1 MSDTSHSHNYGTR
14 IRNNSIL
21 KPSARLRQSPQPR
34 RIKPVPQPDSNPPEQ
49 PQFPIFP
56 LPNVMLHPE
65 DATSKVFH
73 AIGRCFLSVDNRAMT
88 IKDLAEMTL
97 NFGLVCQNVSAAS
110 QAITT
115 YIRNHLSRCETQ
127 QDHPLLLRHVLSGTP
142 ADDDLVP
149 ALHSRVGGATLQRQ
163 PLDATCANVPPG
175 RHTNFRRGT
184 IVWYLSKASGVPC
197 PFSRA
202 GILLSNYPASNSNT
216 KPRKQSHDP
225 MEKCGEKRKRF
236 ISRRCRATDRPS
248 DSASPSPSSSPVDSG
263 YAESASSSSDEEE
276 DEPER
281 PPKVKLT
288 LRLRP
293 SPTTSSPTD
302 IIDLSHDTSSD
313 EDVGMLPAEPNPEP
327 SCLPPY
333 PRRSIAVPCYT
344 PVSPPTRTSLHF
356 VFPPPPVDQSRG
368 SATPPPDS
376 DHEED
381 IDFDFSSD
389 EEESRGVSVKVEDE
403 GENLSI
409 GATLKEKNVRD
420 MLDAWEDLDL
430 NRARSY
436 SCPESGLEF
445 AVTRENESRHAAVPE
460 VKVEELEMW
469 EWEFDSGWAGACEV
483 EVKKEDA
490 PELPS
495 FSPTV
500 APWIAFPLPPMSPL
514 TPSPAS
520 PCSSTFH
527 FSSVSPKAHTSDA
540 FLPVNGSPSRVTH
553 AKKPSLERKN
563 SVLDWQDAELLGP
576 DSVHIAELEL
586 EWEQGTRRARF
597 ASPAP
602 ETTSSPDCQ
611 MADPEPLPE
620 RKDQVVVVHTC
631 VPCNPPVSATQVE
644 GIPVYQT
651 TLPLRPPLAHTTR
664 TLLRR
669 LDTDFVNLTPL
680 LAAFSPCALPALPPS
695 AVRFDHPNSAVAGI
709 WVSLDCAREFLRT
722 RAQSGA
728 ETQAQGCPKTAEQPC
743 SQDETLRTSVEV
755 FLSDELVMR
764 FPSALRDFWRASKP
778 GRMLGQ
784 FGVCFEGGRVV
795 GSQGSSSSS
804 LARASLGNRSS
815 SPVLSPPQSTAPSSS
830 SSRSESYAPPSSPES
845 HSHSSPA
852 LESHLSSLPL
862 SLSTSTTSPAL
873 PTPILKVHEVWS
885 LTEDPEPEANVEA
898 EPVLPPFDIALAALA
913 SGLGPNAASGSG
925 SACLGSGIVDFG
937 RGVVLGSAGL
947 ESDLGIGSTS
957 LGIGSGSTG
966 LGSGH
971 ADFGPRSTDYGP
983 GSADLGNGSGPGSG
997 EPPLS
1002 PTEAE
1007 MFRVL
1012 CVCPDWEEKEVG
1024 EGDVRMDGQDQNAGE
1039 CCQDADGERDDN
1051 ADNSCDKD
1059 ADADVDVDV
1068 EIVEEESRSL
1078 KDGRSLRR
1086 SKRVADAVART
1097 RGVRPRMRGP
1107 RHA

>member
-236 ISRRCRATDRPS
+236 ISRRCQ
-248 DSASPSPSSSPVDSG
+248 
-263 YAESASSSSDEEE
+263 SASSSSDEEE

-722 RAQSGA
+722 RAQS
-728 ETQAQGCPKTAEQPC
+728 
-743 SQDETLRTSVEV
+743 DETLRTSVEV

-873 PTPILKVHEVWS
+873 PTPILKVHE
-885 LTEDPEPEANVEA
+885 
-898 EPVLPPFDIALAALA
+898 
-913 SGLGPNAASGSG
+913 
-925 SACLGSGIVDFG
+925 
-937 RGVVLGSAGL
+937 
-947 ESDLGIGSTS
+947 
-957 LGIGSGSTG
+957 
-966 LGSGH
+966 
-971 ADFGPRSTDYGP
+971 
-983 GSADLGNGSGPGSG
+983 
-997 EPPLS
+997 PPLS

>member
-1 MSDTSHSHNYGTR
+1 
-14 IRNNSIL
+14 
-21 KPSARLRQSPQPR
+21 
-34 RIKPVPQPDSNPPEQ
+34 
-49 PQFPIFP
+49 
-56 LPNVMLHPE
+56 
-65 DATSKVFH
+65 
-73 AIGRCFLSVDNRAMT
+73 MT

-115 YIRNHLSRCETQ
+115 YIRNHLSRCEAQ
-127 QDHPLLLRHVLSGTP
+127 QDHPLLLRHTLSGTS

-149 ALHSRVGGATLQRQ
+149 ALHSRVGGAPLQRQ
-163 PLDATCANVPPG
+163 PLDSTCPNQNIPTG

-184 IVWYLSKASGVPC
+184 IVWYLSKASGVSC

-202 GILLSNYPASNSNT
+202 GILLSNYPVSTSNT
-216 KPRKQSHDP
+216 KLRKQSHNQ
-225 MEKCGEKRKRF
+225 MEKCGEKRKRL
-236 ISRRCRATDRPS
+236 ISRRCRTTDRLS
-248 DSASPSPSSSPVDSG
+248 ESASPSPSSSPVDSG
-263 YAESASSSSDEEE
+263 YAESASNSSDEE

-293 SPTTSSPTD
+293 SPTTTDPTD

-313 EDVGMLPAEPNPEP
+313 EDIDMSPAVPDISPEP

-333 PRRSIAVPCYT
+333 PRRSITVPCYT
-344 PVSPPTRTSLHF
+344 PVSPPSLQYI
-356 VFPPPPVDQSRG
+356 FPPPPIDQSRG
-368 SATPPPDS
+368 SASPPPDS

-403 GENLSI
+403 GEDNSI
-409 GATLKEKNVRD
+409 GASQNVRD

-436 SCPESGLEF
+436 SYPESGF
-445 AVTRENESRHAAVPE
+445 ASMVRENESRHVVAPE

-469 EWEFDSGWAGACEV
+469 EWEFDSGWAGACGEV

-490 PELPS
+490 SEMLNGLS
-495 FSPTV
+495 LSPIS
-500 APWIAFPLPPMSPL
+500 APWSGFPLSPMSPL
-514 TPSPAS
+514 TPSPTSPGSSTGFTFHYSSAPSAS
-520 PCSSTFH
+520 PR
-527 FSSVSPKAHTSDA
+527 
-540 FLPVNGSPSRVTH
+540 VNGSPPRPTH

-586 EWEQGTRRARF
+586 EWAKGTRRTRF
-597 ASPAP
+597 APPVPDA
-602 ETTSSPDCQ
+602 SSSSSEDCQ
-611 MADPEPLPE
+611 MADPDPPPE

-631 VPCNPPVSATQVE
+631 VPCDPPVSATQVE

-651 TLPLRPPLAHTTR
+651 TLPLRSPHTTR

-680 LAAFSPCALPALPPS
+680 VAAFSPSPSPHAAVLPVLPPS
-695 AVRFDHPNSAVAGI
+695 AVRFEHPNSAVAGV

-722 RAQSGA
+722 SVQS
-728 ETQAQGCPKTAEQPC
+728 CPQRAEQPL

-804 LARASLGNRSS
+804 SSSSSSLVSARASS
-815 SPVLSPPQSTAPSSS
+815 VLSPPQSTSPSAS
-830 SSRSESYAPPSSPES
+830 SSRAESYAPPSSSEL
-845 HSHSSPA
+845 HSHSA
-852 LESHLSSLPL
+852 ASLPP
-862 SLSTSTTSPAL
+862 SLPTSASPAL
-873 PTPILKVHEVWS
+873 PTPIPKAHEVWS
-885 LTEDPEPEANVEA
+885 LPEDAEPDAEVEA
-898 EPVLPPFDIALAALA
+898 EPVLPAFDIALAALA
-913 SGLGPNAASGSG
+913 SGLGPSASSGSRGACFG
-925 SACLGSGIVDFG
+925 SGIDFGNGSGIDFASARAGLGSGHTG
-937 RGVVLGSAGL
+937 
-947 ESDLGIGSTS
+947 

-966 LGSGH
+966 LGVGH
-971 ADFGPRSTDYGP
+971 ADFGP
-983 GSADLGNGSGPGSG
+983 GSADLRNGHVTGSG

-1012 CVCPDWEEKEVG
+1012 CVCPDWEEKE
-1024 EGDVRMDGQDQNAGE
+1024 GDVYMDGRD
-1039 CCQDADGERDDN
+1039 QDADGERDHN
-1051 ADNSCDKD
+1051 ADNQCDKDMD
-1059 ADADVDVDV
+1059 ADADVDVEV
-1068 EIVEEESRSL
+1068 AEEQLRSL

>member
-1 MSDTSHSHNYGTR
+1 MPDTSHSHNYGTR

-34 RIKPVPQPDSNPPEQ
+34 RIKPVPQTTPQDSTQ
-49 PQFPIFP
+49 KQPIFP

-115 YIRNHLSRCETQ
+115 YIRNHLSRCEAQ
-127 QDHPLLLRHVLSGTP
+127 QDHPLLLRHTLSGTP

-149 ALHSRVGGATLQRQ
+149 ALHSRVGGAPIQRQ
-163 PLDATCANVPPG
+163 SLDSTCPNQNIPTG

-184 IVWYLSKASGVPC
+184 IVWYLSKASGVSC

-202 GILLSNYPASNSNT
+202 GILLSNYPASTSNT

-236 ISRRCRATDRPS
+236 ISRRCRVNDRLS
-248 DSASPSPSSSPVDSG
+248 ESASPSPSSSPVDSG
-263 YAESASSSSDEEE
+263 YAESVSSSSDEED

-293 SPTTSSPTD
+293 SSTTDPTD

-313 EDVGMLPAEPNPEP
+313 DDIDMSLAEPGISPEP

-333 PRRSIAVPCYT
+333 PRRSITVPCYT
-344 PVSPPTRTSLHF
+344 PVSPPSLQY
-356 VFPPPPVDQSRG
+356 VFPPPPIDQSRG
-368 SATPPPDS
+368 SASPPPDS

-381 IDFDFSSD
+381 NDFDFSSD
-389 EEESRGVSVKVEDE
+389 EEEARGVSVKVEDE
-403 GENLSI
+403 GEDNGI
-409 GATLKEKNVRD
+409 GASQNVRD

-436 SCPESGLEF
+436 SCSESGF
-445 AVTRENESRHAAVPE
+445 TSVAREYERRHAVAPE

-469 EWEFDSGWAGACEV
+469 EWEFDSGWAGACGEV
-483 EVKKEDA
+483 EVKKEDTSEA
-490 PELPS
+490 LNGLSLLPTS
-495 FSPTV
+495 VPWSGSPV
-500 APWIAFPLPPMSPL
+500 SPMLPLTPPMSPGSN
-514 TPSPAS
+514 TGF
-520 PCSSTFH
+520 TFH
-527 FSSVSPKAHTSDA
+527 YSSALSASA
-540 FLPVNGSPSRVTH
+540 RVNSSSSRPTH
-553 AKKPSLERKN
+553 VKKLSLERKN

-576 DSVHIAELEL
+576 DSVQIAELEL
-586 EWEQGTRRARF
+586 EWEKGTRRTRF
-597 ASPAP
+597 TSPAP
-602 ETTSSPDCQ
+602 ITSSLSSEDCQ

-620 RKDQVVVVHTC
+620 RRDQVVVVHTC
-631 VPCNPPVSATQVE
+631 VPCDPPVSATQVE

-651 TLPLRPPLAHTTR
+651 TLPLRAPHTTR

-680 LAAFSPCALPALPPS
+680 LAAFSPSSPCAAAVLPSS
-695 AVRFDHPNSAVAGI
+695 AVRFEHPNLAVAGV
-709 WVSLDCAREFLRT
+709 WVSLDCAREFLRMSVQAG
-722 RAQSGA
+722 AQR
-728 ETQAQGCPKTAEQPC
+728 TEQPL
-743 SQDETLRTSVEV
+743 SEDETLRISVEV

-795 GSQGSSSSS
+795 GSQGSSPSS
-804 LARASLGNRSS
+804 LVSAPARASS
-815 SPVLSPPQSTAPSSS
+815 VLSPPQSTSPSASSSRAESYSPSSS
-830 SSRSESYAPPSSPES
+830 SELRPHSLSSEL
-845 HSHSSPA
+845 HSHSA
-852 LESHLSSLPL
+852 SLLLPS
-862 SLSTSTTSPAL
+862 SLSTSTSPTI
-873 PTPILKVHEVWS
+873 PTPIPKAHEAWS
-885 LTEDPEPEANVEA
+885 LPEDAELEPEVGV
-898 EPVLPPFDIALAALA
+898 EPVLPAFDIALAALA
-913 SGLGPNAASGSG
+913 SGLGPSASSGSVN
-925 SACLGSGIVDFG
+925 ACLGSVIDFG
-937 RGVVLGSAGL
+937 RGSALGSGADFGSARASL
-947 ESDLGIGSTS
+947 GGGHTGLGIG
-957 LGIGSGSTG
+957 IGCTG
-966 LGSGH
+966 LRVGRT
-971 ADFGPRSTDYGP
+971 DFGP
-983 GSADLGNGSGPGSG
+983 GSADLGNGSGTGSG

-1012 CVCPDWEEKEVG
+1012 CVCPDWEKEVD
-1024 EGDVRMDGQDQNAGE
+1024 EGCEKNDVCMDGRDQDAGRRPE
-1039 CCQDADGERDDN
+1039 DADGERDHN
-1051 ADNSCDKD
+1051 ADGQCDKD
-1059 ADADVDVDV
+1059 TDAEADTNVDV

>member
-1 MSDTSHSHNYGTR
+1 
-14 IRNNSIL
+14 
-21 KPSARLRQSPQPR
+21 
-34 RIKPVPQPDSNPPEQ
+34 
-49 PQFPIFP
+49 
-56 LPNVMLHPE
+56 
-65 DATSKVFH
+65 
-73 AIGRCFLSVDNRAMT
+73 MT

-115 YIRNHLSRCETQ
+115 YIRNHLSRCEAQ
-127 QDHPLLLRHVLSGTP
+127 QDHPLLLRHTLSGTP

-149 ALHSRVGGATLQRQ
+149 ALHSRVGGAPLQRQ
-163 PLDATCANVPPG
+163 PLDATCTNQNVPTG

-184 IVWYLSKASGVPC
+184 IVWYLSKASGVSC

-202 GILLSNYPASNSNT
+202 GILLSNYPASTSNI

-248 DSASPSPSSSPVDSG
+248 ESASPSPSSSPVDSG

-293 SPTTSSPTD
+293 SPSTTNHTD

-313 EDVGMLPAEPNPEP
+313 EDVDMSPAEPNPEP

-344 PVSPPTRTSLHF
+344 PVSPPSLQY
-356 VFPPPPVDQSRG
+356 VFPPPPIDQPRG
-368 SATPPPDS
+368 SASPPPDS

-403 GENLSI
+403 GEDTSI
-409 GATLKEKNVRD
+409 GASLKEKNVRD

-436 SCPESGLEF
+436 SRTESGSGFGF
-445 AVTRENESRHAAVPE
+445 ASVARENESRHVVAPE

-469 EWEFDSGWAGACEV
+469 EWEFDSGWAGACGEV

-490 PELPS
+490 PEALNGLS
-495 FSPTV
+495 LSPTT
-500 APWIAFPLPPMSPL
+500 APWSGFPLPPMSPL

-520 PCSSTFH
+520 PCSSTGFTFH
-527 FSSVSPKAHTSDA
+527 CSSASPRAPASDTVSS
-540 FLPVNGSPSRVTH
+540 VNGSPSRPTH
-553 AKKPSLERKN
+553 ATKPSLERKD

-586 EWEQGTRRARF
+586 EWEKGTRRTRF
-597 ASPAP
+597 VSPLP
-602 ETTSSPDCQ
+602 NTPSSSSQ
-611 MADPEPLPE
+611 MADPEPIPE

-631 VPCNPPVSATQVE
+631 VPCDPPVSATQVE

-651 TLPLRPPLAHTTR
+651 TLPLRAPHTHAHTTR

-680 LAAFSPCALPALPPS
+680 LAAFSPSSSSPCAAAVPVLPPS
-695 AVRFDHPNSAVAGI
+695 AVRFEHPNSAVAGV

-722 RAQSGA
+722 RIQSCP
-728 ETQAQGCPKTAEQPC
+728 ETQPC

-804 LARASLGNRSS
+804 LVSVSARASS
-815 SPVLSPPQSTAPSSS
+815 VLSPPQSSSPSAS
-830 SSRSESYAPPSSPES
+830 SSRAESYAPPSSSESHPHSNSLLVLDS
-845 HSHSSPA
+845 HSHSAS
-852 LESHLSSLPL
+852 SSSSLPL
-862 SLSTSTTSPAL
+862 PSSSSLPTSTINPAL
-873 PTPILKVHEVWS
+873 PTPIPKVHEVWS
-885 LTEDPEPEANVEA
+885 LPEDVEPEAEA
-898 EPVLPPFDIALAALA
+898 EPVLPAFDIALAALA
-913 SGLGPNAASGSG
+913 SGLGPCASSGSG
-925 SACLGSGIVDFG
+925 GACLGSGIDFG
-937 RGVVLGSAGL
+937 RGCGVDYGSARAGL
-947 ESDLGIGSTS
+947 G

-966 LGSGH
+966 PCLGIGSTGLGIGRT
-971 ADFGPRSTDYGP
+971 DFGP
-983 GSADLGNGSGPGSG
+983 GSADLGNGSGGG
-997 EPPLS
+997 ESPLS

-1012 CVCPDWEEKEVG
+1012 CVCPDWEEKESG
-1024 EGDVRMDGQDQNAGE
+1024 EGCEKDDVCMDGRDQNAHQNPDRRDQNAGE
-1039 CCQDADGERDDN
+1039 RDAN
-1051 ADNSCDKD
+1051 ADNQCDKD

-1068 EIVEEESRSL
+1068 EIVEEEARSL

>member
-34 RIKPVPQPDSNPPEQ
+34 RIKPVPHATQTELTQNQS
-49 PQFPIFP
+49 QFPIFP

-115 YIRNHLSRCETQ
+115 YIRNHLSRCEAQ
-127 QDHPLLLRHVLSGTP
+127 QDHPLLLRHTLSGTP

-149 ALHSRVGGATLQRQ
+149 ALHSRVGGAPLQRQ
-163 PLDATCANVPPG
+163 PLDSTCPNQNIPTG

-184 IVWYLSKASGVPC
+184 IVWYLSKASGVSC

-202 GILLSNYPASNSNT
+202 GILLSNYPASTSNT
-216 KPRKQSHDP
+216 KPRKQSHNS
-225 MEKCGEKRKRF
+225 MEKCGEKRKRL
-236 ISRRCRATDRPS
+236 ISRRCQ
-248 DSASPSPSSSPVDSG
+248 
-263 YAESASSSSDEEE
+263 SASSSSSDEE

-293 SPTTSSPTD
+293 SPTATDPTD

-313 EDVGMLPAEPNPEP
+313 DDVDMSPAEPNIRAEP
-327 SCLPPY
+327 FCLPPY

-344 PVSPPTRTSLHF
+344 PVCPTSLQY
-356 VFPPPPVDQSRG
+356 VFPPPPIDQSRG
-368 SATPPPDS
+368 SASPPPDS

-381 IDFDFSSD
+381 MDFDFSSD

-403 GENLSI
+403 GENNDI
-409 GATLKEKNVRD
+409 GTSQNVRD

-436 SCPESGLEF
+436 SCPESGFTLV
-445 AVTRENESRHAAVPE
+445 AQGNEIRHAVAPE
-460 VKVEELEMW
+460 VKVEELELW
-469 EWEFDSGWAGACEV
+469 EWEFDSGWAGACGEI

-490 PELPS
+490 PEVMNGLS
-495 FSPTV
+495 LSPTSV
-500 APWIAFPLPPMSPL
+500 PWSGFPLSPMSPL
-514 TPSPAS
+514 TPSPTSPGSSTGFTFHYSSALSAS
-520 PCSSTFH
+520 PSINSS
-527 FSSVSPKAHTSDA
+527 PPR
-540 FLPVNGSPSRVTH
+540 LTH

-586 EWEQGTRRARF
+586 EWEKGTHRTRF
-597 ASPAP
+597 ASSAP
-602 ETTSSPDCQ
+602 HASLSANEDSQ
-611 MADPEPLPE
+611 MTDPEPLPE
-620 RKDQVVVVHTC
+620 CKDQVVVVHTC
-631 VPCNPPVSATQVE
+631 VPCDPPVSATQVE

-651 TLPLRPPLAHTTR
+651 TLPLCAPHITR

-680 LAAFSPCALPALPPS
+680 LAAFSPSPSPCAAVVPVLPSS
-695 AVRFDHPNSAVAGI
+695 AVRFEHPNLAVAGL

-722 RAQSGA
+722 SV
-728 ETQAQGCPKTAEQPC
+728 QAGPKRAEQPC
-743 SQDETLRTSVEV
+743 LQDEVLRTSVEV

-784 FGVCFEGGRVV
+784 FGVCFEGGRIV

-804 LARASLGNRSS
+804 
-815 SPVLSPPQSTAPSSS
+815 
-830 SSRSESYAPPSSPES
+830 
-845 HSHSSPA
+845 
-852 LESHLSSLPL
+852 
-862 SLSTSTTSPAL
+862 
-873 PTPILKVHEVWS
+873 
-885 LTEDPEPEANVEA
+885 
-898 EPVLPPFDIALAALA
+898 
-913 SGLGPNAASGSG
+913 G
-925 SACLGSGIVDFG
+925 SACLVSEIDFERGSILGSGVDFG
-937 RGVVLGSAGL
+937 SARASSGS
-947 ESDLGIGSTS
+947 EHTS

-966 LGSGH
+966 LRVGRT
-971 ADFGPRSTDYGP
+971 DFGP
-983 GSADLGNGSGPGSG
+983 GSADLGNGHGIVSG
-997 EPPLS
+997 ELPLS

-1012 CVCPDWEEKEVG
+1012 CVCPDWEEKDLG
-1024 EGDVRMDGQDQNAGE
+1024 EGYAKGDVCMDARD
-1039 CCQDADGERDDN
+1039 QDADGEPDDN
-1051 ADNSCDKD
+1051 ADDQCDKD
-1059 ADADVDVDV
+1059 TDADADVDV
-1068 EIVEEESRSL
+1068 EIVEEEPRSL

>member
-34 RIKPVPQPDSNPPEQ
+34 RIKPVPHPTQTESTQNQ
-49 PQFPIFP
+49 SQFPIFP

-115 YIRNHLSRCETQ
+115 YIRNHLSRCEAQ
-127 QDHPLLLRHVLSGTP
+127 QDHPLLLRHTLSGTP

-149 ALHSRVGGATLQRQ
+149 ALHSRVGGAPLQRQ
-163 PLDATCANVPPG
+163 PLDTTCPNQNIPTG
-175 RHTNFRRGT
+175 RRTNFRRGT
-184 IVWYLSKASGVPC
+184 IVWYLSKASGVSC

-202 GILLSNYPASNSNT
+202 GILLSNYPASTSNT
-216 KPRKQSHDP
+216 KPRKQSHSS
-225 MEKCGEKRKRF
+225 MEKCGEKRKRL
-236 ISRRCRATDRPS
+236 ISRRCQ
-248 DSASPSPSSSPVDSG
+248 
-263 YAESASSSSDEEE
+263 SASSSSDEEE

-293 SPTTSSPTD
+293 SPTTTDPTD

-313 EDVGMLPAEPNPEP
+313 DDVDMSPAEPDISPEP
-327 SCLPPY
+327 FCLPPY

-344 PVSPPTRTSLHF
+344 PISPPSLQYI
-356 VFPPPPVDQSRG
+356 FPPPPIDQSRA
-368 SATPPPDS
+368 SASPPPDS

-403 GENLSI
+403 GEDNGI
-409 GATLKEKNVRD
+409 GTSQNVRD

-436 SCPESGLEF
+436 SSPESGF
-445 AVTRENESRHAAVPE
+445 ASVSRENESRHAVAPE

-469 EWEFDSGWAGACEV
+469 EWEFDSGWAGACGEI

-490 PELPS
+490 PEALNGLS
-495 FSPTV
+495 LSPTSV
-500 APWIAFPLPPMSPL
+500 PWSGFPLSPMSPL
-514 TPSPAS
+514 TPSPTS
-520 PCSSTFH
+520 PGSSTGFMFH
-527 FSSVSPKAHTSDA
+527 HSSA
-540 FLPVNGSPSRVTH
+540 LPGSPRVNISPLRPTH
-553 AKKPSLERKN
+553 SKKPSLERKN

-576 DSVHIAELEL
+576 DSVHITELEL
-586 EWEQGTRRARF
+586 EWEKGTRRTRF
-597 ASPAP
+597 VSPAP
-602 ETTSSPDCQ
+602 NTSLSPGEDCQ
-611 MADPEPLPE
+611 MTGPEPLPE

-631 VPCNPPVSATQVE
+631 VPCDPPVSATQVE

-651 TLPLRPPLAHTTR
+651 TLPLYAPHTTR

-680 LAAFSPCALPALPPS
+680 LAAFSPSPSPCATAVPVLPPS
-695 AVRFDHPNSAVAGI
+695 AVRFEHPNLAVAGV

-722 RAQSGA
+722 SIQAG
-728 ETQAQGCPKTAEQPC
+728 TQRTGRPYF
-743 SQDETLRTSVEV
+743 QDETLRTSVEV

-764 FPSALRDFWRASKP
+764 FPSALRDFWRTSKP

-795 GSQGSSSSS
+795 SQGSSSSS
-804 LARASLGNRSS
+804 SLVSARA
-815 SPVLSPPQSTAPSSS
+815 
-830 SSRSESYAPPSSPES
+830 
-845 HSHSSPA
+845 
-852 LESHLSSLPL
+852 
-862 SLSTSTTSPAL
+862 
-873 PTPILKVHEVWS
+873 
-885 LTEDPEPEANVEA
+885 
-898 EPVLPPFDIALAALA
+898 
-913 SGLGPNAASGSG
+913 
-925 SACLGSGIVDFG
+925 SACLGSEIDFERGSVLGSSVDFG
-937 RGVVLGSAGL
+937 SPRA
-947 ESDLGIGSTS
+947 S
-957 LGIGSGSTG
+957 LGGGHTSIGSGSTG
-966 LGSGH
+966 LRVGRT
-971 ADFGPRSTDYGP
+971 DFGP
-983 GSADLGNGSGPGSG
+983 GSADLGNGHGIGSG

-1012 CVCPDWEEKEVG
+1012 CMCPDWEEG
-1024 EGDVRMDGQDQNAGE
+1024 EGYAKGDVFMDVRDE
-1039 CCQDADGERDDN
+1039 DADEERDDN
-1051 ADNSCDKD
+1051 VGHQCDKD
-1059 ADADVDVDV
+1059 TDADADVDV
-1068 EIVEEESRSL
+1068 EIVEEEPRSM

>member
-34 RIKPVPQPDSNPPEQ
+34 RIKPVPHPTTAEPSPNQSH
-49 PQFPIFP
+49 FPIFP

-115 YIRNHLSRCETQ
+115 YIRNHLSRCEAQ
-127 QDHPLLLRHVLSGTP
+127 QDHPLLLRHTLSGTP

-149 ALHSRVGGATLQRQ
+149 ALHSRVGGAPLQRQ
-163 PLDATCANVPPG
+163 PLDSTCSNQNIPPG

-184 IVWYLSKASGVPC
+184 IVWYLSKASGVSC

-202 GILLSNYPASNSNT
+202 GILLSNYPASTSNT

-225 MEKCGEKRKRF
+225 MEKCGEKRKRL
-236 ISRRCRATDRPS
+236 ISRRCRATDRLS
-248 DSASPSPSSSPVDSG
+248 ERASPSPSSSPVDSG

-293 SPTTSSPTD
+293 SPTATDSTD

-313 EDVGMLPAEPNPEP
+313 EDVDMSPAEPSPEP

-344 PVSPPTRTSLHF
+344 PVSPPSLQYI
-356 VFPPPPVDQSRG
+356 FPPPPIDQSRG
-368 SATPPPDS
+368 SASPPPDS

-403 GENLSI
+403 AEDNSI
-409 GATLKEKNVRD
+409 GTSQNVRD

-436 SCPESGLEF
+436 SCPESGF
-445 AVTRENESRHAAVPE
+445 ASVVRENESRHTVTPE

-469 EWEFDSGWAGACEV
+469 EWEFDSGWAGACGDV
-483 EVKKEDA
+483 EIKKEDA
-490 PELPS
+490 SEALNGLS
-495 FSPTV
+495 LSPTSV
-500 APWIAFPLPPMSPL
+500 PWSVFPLSPMSPL
-514 TPSPAS
+514 TPSPTSPGSSTGFTFHYSSALSAS
-520 PCSSTFH
+520 PRVNSS
-527 FSSVSPKAHTSDA
+527 P
-540 FLPVNGSPSRVTH
+540 PRPTH
-553 AKKPSLERKN
+553 VKKPSLERKN

-586 EWEQGTRRARF
+586 EWDRGSRRTRF

-602 ETTSSPDCQ
+602 GASSSSSKDCQ
-611 MADPEPLPE
+611 MADPESLPE
-620 RKDQVVVVHTC
+620 CKDQVVVVHTC
-631 VPCNPPVSATQVE
+631 VPCDPPVSATQVE

-651 TLPLRPPLAHTTR
+651 TLPLRAPHTTR

-680 LAAFSPCALPALPPS
+680 LAAFSPSSSPCAAAVPVLPPS
-695 AVRFDHPNSAVAGI
+695 AVRFEHPNSAVAGV

-722 RAQSGA
+722 SVQAGAQRA
-728 ETQAQGCPKTAEQPC
+728 ERPC
-743 SQDETLRTSVEV
+743 SQDETLRISVEV

-784 FGVCFEGGRVV
+784 FGVCFERGKVV
-795 GSQGSSSSS
+795 GSQGSSAPSS
-804 LARASLGNRSS
+804 LVSVRASS
-815 SPVLSPPQSTAPSSS
+815 VLSPPESTSPPS
-830 SSRSESYAPPSSPES
+830 RAESYAPPSSSELHPRSSSLEL
-845 HSHSSPA
+845 HSHPS
-852 LESHLSSLPL
+852 SSLPPS
-862 SLSTSTTSPAL
+862 SLPTSTSPAL
-873 PTPILKVHEVWS
+873 LTSIAKAHEVWS
-885 LTEDPEPEANVEA
+885 LPEDTEPEAEVEA
-898 EPVLPPFDIALAALA
+898 EPVLPAFDIALAVLA
-913 SGLGPNAASGSG
+913 SGLGPSASSGNG
-925 SACLGSGIVDFG
+925 SACLGSGIDFGSGVDFG
-937 RGVVLGSAGL
+937 SARASLGSGHTGL
-947 ESDLGIGSTS
+947 GV
-957 LGIGSGSTG
+957 GSGSTG
-966 LGSGH
+966 LGVGRT
-971 ADFGPRSTDYGP
+971 DFGP
-983 GSADLGNGSGPGSG
+983 GSADLGNGHGTGSG

-1012 CVCPDWEEKEVG
+1012 CVCPDWEEKEGG
-1024 EGDVRMDGQDQNAGE
+1024 EDDVCMDGRDQDAGE
-1039 CCQDADGERDDN
+1039 RDQDVDGERDHN
-1051 ADNSCDKD
+1051 ADNQCDKYTD
-1059 ADADVDVDV
+1059 ADADGDVDV
-1068 EIVEEESRSL
+1068 EIMEEEPRSL

>member
-34 RIKPVPQPDSNPPEQ
+34 RIKPVPHPTTAEPTPNQSH
-49 PQFPIFP
+49 FPIFP

-97 NFGLVCQNVSAAS
+97 NFGLVCQNVSAA
-110 QAITT
+110 ITLFFFVT
-115 YIRNHLSRCETQ
+115 
-127 QDHPLLLRHVLSGTP
+127 PLSGTP

-149 ALHSRVGGATLQRQ
+149 ALHSRVGGAPIQRQ
-163 PLDATCANVPPG
+163 PLDSTCPNQNIPPG

-184 IVWYLSKASGVPC
+184 IVWYLSKASGVSC

-202 GILLSNYPASNSNT
+202 GILLSNYPASTSNI

-236 ISRRCRATDRPS
+236 ISRRCRATDRLS
-248 DSASPSPSSSPVDSG
+248 ERASPSPSSSPVDSG

-293 SPTTSSPTD
+293 SPTTTDHTD

-313 EDVGMLPAEPNPEP
+313 DDVDMSPAEPSPEP

-344 PVSPPTRTSLHF
+344 PVSPPSLQY
-356 VFPPPPVDQSRG
+356 VFPPPPIDQSRG
-368 SATPPPDS
+368 SASPPPDS

-403 GENLSI
+403 AEDNSI
-409 GATLKEKNVRD
+409 GTSQNVRD

-436 SCPESGLEF
+436 SCPGSGL
-445 AVTRENESRHAAVPE
+445 ASVARENESRHAVAPE

-469 EWEFDSGWAGACEV
+469 EWEFDSGWAGACGDV
-483 EVKKEDA
+483 EIKKEDA
-490 PELPS
+490 SEALNGLS
-495 FSPTV
+495 LSPTSV
-500 APWIAFPLPPMSPL
+500 PWSGFPLSPMSPL
-514 TPSPAS
+514 TPSPTS
-520 PCSSTFH
+520 P
-527 FSSVSPKAHTSDA
+527 
-540 FLPVNGSPSRVTH
+540 GSIAPLLGPRMRR
-553 AKKPSLERKN
+553 KPSLERKN

-586 EWEQGTRRARF
+586 EWEKGTRRTRF

-602 ETTSSPDCQ
+602 DASSSSSKDCQ
-611 MADPEPLPE
+611 MADLQPLPE

-631 VPCNPPVSATQVE
+631 VPCDPPVSATQVE

-651 TLPLRPPLAHTTR
+651 TLPLRAPHTTR

-680 LAAFSPCALPALPPS
+680 LAAFSPSSSPCAAAVPALPPS
-695 AVRFDHPNSAVAGI
+695 AVRFEHPNSAVAGV

-722 RAQSGA
+722 SVQAGAQQAERA
-728 ETQAQGCPKTAEQPC
+728 C

-795 GSQGSSSSS
+795 GSQ
-804 LARASLGNRSS
+804 RSS
-815 SPVLSPPQSTAPSSS
+815 SPSSLVSARVSSVSPPQSTSPPS
-830 SSRSESYAPPSSPES
+830 RAESYAPPSSSELHPRSSSLEL
-845 HSHSSPA
+845 HSHSA
-852 LESHLSSLPL
+852 SSLPPS
-862 SLSTSTTSPAL
+862 SLPMSASPAL
-873 PTPILKVHEVWS
+873 PTSIPRVHEVWS
-885 LTEDPEPEANVEA
+885 LREDAEPEAEVEA
-898 EPVLPPFDIALAALA
+898 EPVLPAFDIALAALA
-913 SGLGPNAASGSG
+913 SGLGPNASSGNG
-925 SACLGSGIVDFG
+925 SACLGNGIDFGSGVDFG
-937 RGVVLGSAGL
+937 SARASLGSEHTGL
-947 ESDLGIGSTS
+947 D
-957 LGIGSGSTG
+957 IGSGSTG
-966 LGSGH
+966 LGVGCT
-971 ADFGPRSTDYGP
+971 DFGP
-983 GSADLGNGSGPGSG
+983 GSADLGNGHGTGSG

-1024 EGDVRMDGQDQNAGE
+1024 EDDIWMDGRD
-1039 CCQDADGERDDN
+1039 QDAGERDQDVDSERDHNTDN
-1051 ADNSCDKD
+1051 QCDKDTD
-1059 ADADVDVDV
+1059 ADADADGDVDV
-1068 EIVEEESRSL
+1068 EIVEEEPRSL

>member
-34 RIKPVPQPDSNPPEQ
+34 RIKPVPHPTQTESTQNQ
-49 PQFPIFP
+49 SQFPIFP

-115 YIRNHLSRCETQ
+115 YIRNHLSRCEAQ
-127 QDHPLLLRHVLSGTP
+127 QDHPLLLRHTLSGTP

-149 ALHSRVGGATLQRQ
+149 ALHSRVGGAPLQRQ
-163 PLDATCANVPPG
+163 PLDTTCSNQNIPTG
-175 RHTNFRRGT
+175 RRTNFRRGT
-184 IVWYLSKASGVPC
+184 IVWYLSKASGVSC

-202 GILLSNYPASNSNT
+202 GILLSNYPASTSNT
-216 KPRKQSHDP
+216 KPRKQSHNS
-225 MEKCGEKRKRF
+225 MEKCGEKRKRL
-236 ISRRCRATDRPS
+236 ISRRCRATDRLS
-248 DSASPSPSSSPVDSG
+248 ESASPPPSSSPVDSG

-293 SPTTSSPTD
+293 SPTTTDPTD

-313 EDVGMLPAEPNPEP
+313 DDVDMSPAEPDISPEP
-327 SCLPPY
+327 FCLPPY

-344 PVSPPTRTSLHF
+344 PISPPSLQYI
-356 VFPPPPVDQSRG
+356 FPPPPIDQSRG
-368 SATPPPDS
+368 SASPPPDS

-403 GENLSI
+403 GEDNGI
-409 GATLKEKNVRD
+409 GTSQNVRD

-436 SCPESGLEF
+436 SSPESGF
-445 AVTRENESRHAAVPE
+445 ASVARENESRHAVAPE

-469 EWEFDSGWAGACEV
+469 EWEFDSGWAGACGEI

-490 PELPS
+490 PEPLNGLS
-495 FSPTV
+495 LSPTSV
-500 APWIAFPLPPMSPL
+500 PWSGFPLSPMSPL
-514 TPSPAS
+514 TPSPTS
-520 PCSSTFH
+520 PGSSTGFMFH
-527 FSSVSPKAHTSDA
+527 HSSA
-540 FLPVNGSPSRVTH
+540 LPGSPRVNISPLRPTHSR
-553 AKKPSLERKN
+553 KPSLERKN

-576 DSVHIAELEL
+576 DSVHITELEL
-586 EWEQGTRRARF
+586 EWEKGTRRTRF
-597 ASPAP
+597 VSPAP
-602 ETTSSPDCQ
+602 NTSLSPGEDCR
-611 MADPEPLPE
+611 MTDPEPLPE

-631 VPCNPPVSATQVE
+631 VPCDPPVSATQVE

-651 TLPLRPPLAHTTR
+651 TLPLYAAHTTR

-680 LAAFSPCALPALPPS
+680 LAAFSPLPSPCATAVPVLPPS
-695 AVRFDHPNSAVAGI
+695 AVRFEHPNLAVAGV

-722 RAQSGA
+722 SIQAGAQRTG
-728 ETQAQGCPKTAEQPC
+728 QPY

-764 FPSALRDFWRASKP
+764 FPSALRDFWRTSKP

-784 FGVCFEGGRVV
+784 FGVCFEGGRIM
-795 GSQGSSSSS
+795 GQGSSSSS
-804 LARASLGNRSS
+804 LVSARTSS
-815 SPVLSPPQSTAPSSS
+815 VLSPPQSTLPSAPSSRAEPHPLPS
-830 SSRSESYAPPSSPES
+830 SSQPHPHSSSLEP
-845 HSHSSPA
+845 HSHSASP
-852 LESHLSSLPL
+852 LLPSSLPA
-862 SLSTSTTSPAL
+862 STSPAL
-873 PTPILKVHEVWS
+873 PRPIPNAHEVWS
-885 LTEDPEPEANVEA
+885 ITEDAEPEAES
-898 EPVLPPFDIALAALA
+898 VLPAFDIALAVLA
-913 SGLGPNAASGSG
+913 SGLGPSTSSGSG
-925 SACLGSGIVDFG
+925 SACLGSEIDFG
-937 RGVVLGSAGL
+937 RGSVLGS
-947 ESDLGIGSTS
+947 SVDFGSPRAS
-957 LGIGSGSTG
+957 LGSGHTSTGSGSTG
-966 LGSGH
+966 LRVGRT
-971 ADFGPRSTDYGP
+971 DFGP
-983 GSADLGNGSGPGSG
+983 GSADLGNGHGIGSG

-1012 CVCPDWEEKEVG
+1012 CMCPDWEEG
-1024 EGDVRMDGQDQNAGE
+1024 EGYAKGDVFMDTRDEDAGE
-1039 CCQDADGERDDN
+1039 RDEDADGERDDN
-1051 ADNSCDKD
+1051 AGHRCDKD
-1059 ADADVDVDV
+1059 TDADADVDV
-1068 EIVEEESRSL
+1068 EIVEEEARSL

>member
-1 MSDTSHSHNYGTR
+1 MSDPSHSHNYGTR

-34 RIKPVPQPDSNPPEQ
+34 RIKPVPHPPAPDSNTTQ
-49 PQFPIFP
+49 SHFPIFP

-115 YIRNHLSRCETQ
+115 YIRNHLSRCEAQ
-127 QDHPLLLRHVLSGTP
+127 QDHPLLLRHTLSGTP

-149 ALHSRVGGATLQRQ
+149 ALHSRVGGAPLQRQ
-163 PLDATCANVPPG
+163 PLDATCTNQNVPPG

-184 IVWYLSKASGVPC
+184 IVWYLSKASGVSC

-202 GILLSNYPASNSNT
+202 GILLSNYPASTSNI

-248 DSASPSPSSSPVDSG
+248 ESASPSPSSSPVDSG

-293 SPTTSSPTD
+293 SPSTTNHTD

-313 EDVGMLPAEPNPEP
+313 EDVDMSPAEPNPEP

-344 PVSPPTRTSLHF
+344 PVSPPSLQY
-356 VFPPPPVDQSRG
+356 VFPPPPIDQPRG
-368 SATPPPDS
+368 SASPPPDS

-403 GENLSI
+403 GEDTSI
-409 GATLKEKNVRD
+409 GASLKEKNVRD

-436 SCPESGLEF
+436 SRTESGSGF
-445 AVTRENESRHAAVPE
+445 GFVSVARENESRHVVAPE

-469 EWEFDSGWAGACEV
+469 EWEFDSGWAGACGEV

-490 PELPS
+490 PEALNGLS
-495 FSPTV
+495 LSPTT
-500 APWIAFPLPPMSPL
+500 APWSGFPLPPMSPL

-520 PCSSTFH
+520 PCSSTGFTFH
-527 FSSVSPKAHTSDA
+527 CSSASPRASASDTVSS
-540 FLPVNGSPSRVTH
+540 VNGSPSRPTH
-553 AKKPSLERKN
+553 AKKPSLERKD

-586 EWEQGTRRARF
+586 EWEKGTRRTRF
-597 ASPAP
+597 VSPLP
-602 ETTSSPDCQ
+602 NTPSSSSQ
-611 MADPEPLPE
+611 MADPEPIPE

-631 VPCNPPVSATQVE
+631 VPCDPPVSATQVE

-651 TLPLRPPLAHTTR
+651 TLPLRAPHTHAHTTR

-680 LAAFSPCALPALPPS
+680 LAAFSPSSSSPCAAAVPVLPPS
-695 AVRFDHPNSAVAGI
+695 AVRFEHPNSAVAGV

-722 RAQSGA
+722 RIQSCP
-728 ETQAQGCPKTAEQPC
+728 ETQPC

-804 LARASLGNRSS
+804 LVSVSARASS
-815 SPVLSPPQSTAPSSS
+815 VLSPPQSSSPSAS
-830 SSRSESYAPPSSPES
+830 SSRAESYAPPSSSES
-845 HSHSSPA
+845 HPHSN
-852 LESHLSSLPL
+852 SLL
-862 SLSTSTTSPAL
+862 
-873 PTPILKVHEVWS
+873 
-885 LTEDPEPEANVEA
+885 
-898 EPVLPPFDIALAALA
+898 
-913 SGLGPNAASGSG
+913 
-925 SACLGSGIVDFG
+925 
-937 RGVVLGSAGL
+937 
-947 ESDLGIGSTS
+947 
-957 LGIGSGSTG
+957 
-966 LGSGH
+966 
-971 ADFGPRSTDYGP
+971 
-983 GSADLGNGSGPGSG
+983 
-997 EPPLS
+997 PPLS

-1024 EGDVRMDGQDQNAGE
+1024 EGCEKDDVCMDGRDRNAHQNPDRRDQNAGE
-1039 CCQDADGERDDN
+1039 RDAN
-1051 ADNSCDKD
+1051 ADNQCDKD
-1059 ADADVDVDV
+1059 TDADVDVDV
-1068 EIVEEESRSL
+1068 EIVEEEARSL

>member
-1 MSDTSHSHNYGTR
+1 
-14 IRNNSIL
+14 
-21 KPSARLRQSPQPR
+21 
-34 RIKPVPQPDSNPPEQ
+34 
-49 PQFPIFP
+49 
-56 LPNVMLHPE
+56 
-65 DATSKVFH
+65 
-73 AIGRCFLSVDNRAMT
+73 
-88 IKDLAEMTL
+88 
-97 NFGLVCQNVSAAS
+97 
-110 QAITT
+110 
-115 YIRNHLSRCETQ
+115 
-127 QDHPLLLRHVLSGTP
+127 
-142 ADDDLVP
+142 
-149 ALHSRVGGATLQRQ
+149 
-163 PLDATCANVPPG
+163 
-175 RHTNFRRGT
+175 
-184 IVWYLSKASGVPC
+184 
-197 PFSRA
+197 
-202 GILLSNYPASNSNT
+202 
-216 KPRKQSHDP
+216 
-225 MEKCGEKRKRF
+225 MEKCGEKRKRL
-236 ISRRCRATDRPS
+236 ISRRCRATDRLS
-248 DSASPSPSSSPVDSG
+248 ERASPSPSSSPVDSG

-293 SPTTSSPTD
+293 SPTTTDPTD

-313 EDVGMLPAEPNPEP
+313 EDIDMSPAVPDISPEP

-333 PRRSIAVPCYT
+333 PRRSITVPCYT
-344 PVSPPTRTSLHF
+344 PVSPPSLQY
-356 VFPPPPVDQSRG
+356 VFPPPPTDQSRG
-368 SATPPPDS
+368 SASPPPDS

-403 GENLSI
+403 AEDNSI
-409 GATLKEKNVRD
+409 GTSQNVRD

-436 SCPESGLEF
+436 SCPESGF
-445 AVTRENESRHAAVPE
+445 ASVARENESRHAVTPE

-469 EWEFDSGWAGACEV
+469 EWEFDSGWAGACGDV
-483 EVKKEDA
+483 EIKKED
-490 PELPS
+490 PS
-495 FSPTV
+495 EALNGLSLSPTSV
-500 APWIAFPLPPMSPL
+500 PWSGFPLSPMSPL
-514 TPSPAS
+514 TPSPTSPGSSTGFTFHYSSALSAS
-520 PCSSTFH
+520 PRVNSS
-527 FSSVSPKAHTSDA
+527 P
-540 FLPVNGSPSRVTH
+540 PRPSH

-586 EWEQGTRRARF
+586 EWEKGTRRTRF

-602 ETTSSPDCQ
+602 NHSSSSSKDCQ

-644 GIPVYQT
+644 GTSHLISSHFFFSSWWSVSAINRVPGIPVYQT
-651 TLPLRPPLAHTTR
+651 TLPLCAPHTTR

-680 LAAFSPCALPALPPS
+680 LAAFSPSSSPCAAAVPVLPPS
-695 AVRFDHPNSAVAGI
+695 AVRFEHPNSAVAGV

-722 RAQSGA
+722 SVQAGAQRAERA
-728 ETQAQGCPKTAEQPC
+728 Y
-743 SQDETLRTSVEV
+743 SQDEALRTSVEV

-795 GSQGSSSSS
+795 GSQGSSSPSS
-804 LARASLGNRSS
+804 LVSVRASSVLSS
-815 SPVLSPPQSTAPSSS
+815 SQSTSPP
-830 SSRSESYAPPSSPES
+830 SRAESYAPPSSSELHPRS
-845 HSHSSPA
+845 PSLDLHSHSA
-852 LESHLSSLPL
+852 SSLPSS
-862 SLSTSTTSPAL
+862 SLPTSTNPAL
-873 PTPILKVHEVWS
+873 PTSIPKVHEVWS
-885 LTEDPEPEANVEA
+885 LPEDAEPEAEVEA
-898 EPVLPPFDIALAALA
+898 EPVLPAFDIALAALA
-913 SGLGPNAASGSG
+913 SGLGPNTSSGNGIDFGSG
-925 SACLGSGIVDFG
+925 VDFGSARASLGSGHT
-937 RGVVLGSAGL
+937 GL
-947 ESDLGIGSTS
+947 D
-957 LGIGSGSTG
+957 IGSGSTG
-966 LGSGH
+966 LGVGRT
-971 ADFGPRSTDYGP
+971 DFGP
-983 GSADLGNGSGPGSG
+983 GSADLGNGHGTGSG

-1024 EGDVRMDGQDQNAGE
+1024 EDDVCMDGRDQDGS
-1039 CCQDADGERDDN
+1039 ERDQDVDSERDHN
-1051 ADNSCDKD
+1051 TDHQCDKDTD
-1059 ADADVDVDV
+1059 ADADADGDGDA
-1068 EIVEEESRSL
+1068 EIVEEEPRSL

-1086 SKRVADAVART
+1086 SKRVANAVART

>member
-34 RIKPVPQPDSNPPEQ
+34 RIKPVPHPTQADSAQNQ
-49 PQFPIFP
+49 SQFPIFP

-115 YIRNHLSRCETQ
+115 YIRNHLSRCEAQ
-127 QDHPLLLRHVLSGTP
+127 QDHPLLLRHTLSGTP

-149 ALHSRVGGATLQRQ
+149 ALHSRVGGAPLQRQ
-163 PLDATCANVPPG
+163 PLDSTCLNQNIPTG

-184 IVWYLSKASGVPC
+184 IVWYLSKASGVSC

-202 GILLSNYPASNSNT
+202 GILLSNYPASTSIT
-216 KPRKQSHDP
+216 KSRKQYHDP
-225 MEKCGEKRKRF
+225 MEKCGEKRKRLV
-236 ISRRCRATDRPS
+236 SRRCRATDRLS
-248 DSASPSPSSSPVDSG
+248 ESASPPPSSSPVDSG
-263 YAESASSSSDEEE
+263 YAESASSSTDDE

-293 SPTTSSPTD
+293 SPTTTDPID

-313 EDVGMLPAEPNPEP
+313 EDIDICPAEPDISPEP

-344 PVSPPTRTSLHF
+344 PVSPPSLQYI
-356 VFPPPPVDQSRG
+356 FPPPPIDQSRG
-368 SATPPPDS
+368 SASPPPDS

-403 GENLSI
+403 GEDNSI
-409 GATLKEKNVRD
+409 GTSQNVRD

-436 SCPESGLEF
+436 SCSGSDF
-445 AVTRENESRHAAVPE
+445 ASVARENQRRHAATPE

-469 EWEFDSGWAGACEV
+469 EWEFDSGWAGVCGEV

-490 PELPS
+490 SEVLNGLS
-495 FSPTV
+495 LSPTTV
-500 APWIAFPLPPMSPL
+500 PWSGFPLSPMSPL
-514 TPSPAS
+514 TPSPMS
-520 PCSSTFH
+520 PGSSSGFTFH
-527 FSSVSPKAHTSDA
+527 SSLASSASSRANSSPHRS
-540 FLPVNGSPSRVTH
+540 TH
-553 AKKPSLERKN
+553 ANKPSLERKN

-576 DSVHIAELEL
+576 DSVHITELEL
-586 EWEQGTRRARF
+586 EWEKRTRRIRF
-597 ASPAP
+597 ASPSLDA
-602 ETTSSPDCQ
+602 SSSSEDRRICN
-611 MADPEPLPE
+611 PEPPPK
-620 RKDQVVVVHTC
+620 RKDQAVVVHTC
-631 VPCNPPVSATQVE
+631 VPCDPPVSATQVE

-651 TLPLRPPLAHTTR
+651 TLPLRVPHTTR

-680 LAAFSPCALPALPPS
+680 LAALLPSPSHCAAAVPVLPPS
-695 AVRFDHPNSAVAGI
+695 AVRFEHPNLAVAGV
-709 WVSLDCAREFLRT
+709 WVSLNCAREFLRT
-722 RAQSGA
+722 GVQAGA
-728 ETQAQGCPKTAEQPC
+728 RRAEQPC
-743 SQDETLRTSVEV
+743 FQDEALKTSVEV

-764 FPSALRDFWRASKP
+764 FPSALRDFWKASKP

-795 GSQGSSSSS
+795 ASQGSSS
-804 LARASLGNRSS
+804 A
-815 SPVLSPPQSTAPSSS
+815 LSPPQSTLPSTS
-830 SSRSESYAPPSSPES
+830 SSRAELYAPPSSSELYPHSSSLELRS
-845 HSHSSPA
+845 HSAPPPR
-852 LESHLSSLPL
+852 LSLP
-862 SLSTSTTSPAL
+862 TSSSPAL
-873 PTPILKVHEVWS
+873 PTPIVKAHEVWS
-885 LTEDPEPEANVEA
+885 LPEDAEPGAEVEA
-898 EPVLPPFDIALAALA
+898 EHVLPAFDIALAALA
-913 SGLGPNAASGSG
+913 SGLGPSASSGSG
-925 SACLGSGIVDFG
+925 CGIYFGRGSVLEGGIDFGNERASLGSGTTGLGVGCADFG
-937 RGVVLGSAGL
+937 LRSA
-947 ESDLGIGSTS
+947 DLGIGHGT
-957 LGIGSGSTG
+957 
-966 LGSGH
+966 
-971 ADFGPRSTDYGP
+971 
-983 GSADLGNGSGPGSG
+983 GSG

-1012 CVCPDWEEKEVG
+1012 CVCPDWEEKDV
-1024 EGDVRMDGQDQNAGE
+1024 GDVRMDGRDQDASERDQDANNDNEHDRSADNQ
-1039 CCQDADGERDDN
+1039 CDKDTDADG
-1051 ADNSCDKD
+1051 
-1059 ADADVDVDV
+1059 DVDV
-1068 EIVEEESRSL
+1068 EIVEEESRSSQN
-1078 KDGRSLRR
+1078 GRSLRR

>member
-1 MSDTSHSHNYGTR
+1 
-14 IRNNSIL
+14 
-21 KPSARLRQSPQPR
+21 
-34 RIKPVPQPDSNPPEQ
+34 
-49 PQFPIFP
+49 
-56 LPNVMLHPE
+56 
-65 DATSKVFH
+65 
-73 AIGRCFLSVDNRAMT
+73 MT

-115 YIRNHLSRCETQ
+115 YIRNHLSRCEAQ
-127 QDHPLLLRHVLSGTP
+127 QDHPLLLRHTLSGTP

-149 ALHSRVGGATLQRQ
+149 ALHSRVGGAPLQRQ
-163 PLDATCANVPPG
+163 PLDSTCSNQNIPTG

-184 IVWYLSKASGVPC
+184 IVWYLSKASGVSC

-202 GILLSNYPASNSNT
+202 GILLSNYPASTSIT

-225 MEKCGEKRKRF
+225 MEKCGDKRKRL
-236 ISRRCRATDRPS
+236 ISRRCRVTDRLS
-248 DSASPSPSSSPVDSG
+248 ESASPSPSSSPVDSG
-263 YAESASSSSDEEE
+263 YAESVSSSSDEED

-293 SPTTSSPTD
+293 SPTTTDPTD

-313 EDVGMLPAEPNPEP
+313 EDVDMSPAEPDISPEP

-333 PRRSIAVPCYT
+333 PRRSITVPCYT
-344 PVSPPTRTSLHF
+344 PVSPPSLQY
-356 VFPPPPVDQSRG
+356 VFPPPPIDQSRG
-368 SATPPPDS
+368 SASPPPDS

-403 GENLSI
+403 GEDNSI
-409 GATLKEKNVRD
+409 GASQNVRD

-436 SCPESGLEF
+436 SCPESGF
-445 AVTRENESRHAAVPE
+445 TSVARENESRHAVAPE

-469 EWEFDSGWAGACEV
+469 EWEFDSGWAGACGEV

-490 PELPS
+490 SEALNGLS
-495 FSPTV
+495 LSPTSV
-500 APWIAFPLPPMSPL
+500 PWSGSPVSPMSPL
-514 TPSPAS
+514 TPSPTS
-520 PCSSTFH
+520 PGPSTGFTFH
-527 FSSVSPKAHTSDA
+527 YSSALSVSAR
-540 FLPVNGSPSRVTH
+540 VNSSPPRPTH
-553 AKKPSLERKN
+553 VKRPSLERKN

-586 EWEQGTRRARF
+586 EWEKGTRRTRF

-602 ETTSSPDCQ
+602 VTSALSSEDCH

-620 RKDQVVVVHTC
+620 RRDQVVVVHTC
-631 VPCNPPVSATQVE
+631 VPCNPLVSATQVE

-651 TLPLRPPLAHTTR
+651 TLPLRAPHTTR

-680 LAAFSPCALPALPPS
+680 LAAFSLSSPCAAAVLPSS
-695 AVRFDHPNSAVAGI
+695 AVRFEHPNSAVAGV

-722 RAQSGA
+722 SVQASAQR
-728 ETQAQGCPKTAEQPC
+728 TQQPL
-743 SQDETLRTSVEV
+743 SQDEALRISVEV

-795 GSQGSSSSS
+795 GSQGSPASS
-804 LARASLGNRSS
+804 LVSAPARASS
-815 SPVLSPPQSTAPSSS
+815 VLSPPRSTSPSTS
-830 SSRSESYAPPSSPES
+830 SSRAESYAPPSSSELHPHSSSLEL
-845 HSHSSPA
+845 HSHSASLLLP
-852 LESHLSSLPL
+852 SSLPT
-862 SLSTSTTSPAL
+862 STSPIL
-873 PTPILKVHEVWS
+873 PTPIPIAHEIWS
-885 LTEDPEPEANVEA
+885 LPEDAEPEPEVEA
-898 EPVLPPFDIALAALA
+898 EPVLPAFDIALAALA
-913 SGLGPNAASGSG
+913 SGLVPSASSGSG
-925 SACLGSGIVDFG
+925 SACLGSGIDFGTGNALGSSVDFG
-937 RGVVLGSAGL
+937 SARASFGGGHTGLGLGSGSAGL
-947 ESDLGIGSTS
+947 RVGRT
-957 LGIGSGSTG
+957 
-966 LGSGH
+966 
-971 ADFGPRSTDYGP
+971 DFGL
-983 GSADLGNGSGPGSG
+983 GSADLGNGSGIGSG

-1012 CVCPDWEEKEVG
+1012 CVCPDWEEKEVS
-1024 EGDVRMDGQDQNAGE
+1024 EKDDMCMDGQDQDAGDRHG
-1039 CCQDADGERDDN
+1039 DADGERDHNSDN
-1051 ADNSCDKD
+1051 QCDRDTD
-1059 ADADVDVDV
+1059 ADADADVDV
-1068 EIVEEESRSL
+1068 EIVEEEPRSL

-1086 SKRVADAVART
+1086 SKRVADAAART